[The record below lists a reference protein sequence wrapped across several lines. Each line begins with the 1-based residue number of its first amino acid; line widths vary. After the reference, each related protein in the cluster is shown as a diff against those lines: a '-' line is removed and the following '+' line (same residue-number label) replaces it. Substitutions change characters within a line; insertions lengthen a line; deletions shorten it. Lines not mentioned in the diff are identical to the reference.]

1 MPLKKTLNM
10 SSTVLLP
17 AIGSQVNSSSASEAP
32 RQELALREAGRPSA
46 SASCG
51 VRSLQGG
58 GGRGEDMCM
67 LAIGSATV

>member
-1 MPLKKTLNM
+1 MPLKKALNM

-32 RQELALREAGRPSA
+32 RQELALRGAGRPSA

-58 GGRGEDMCM
+58 QEGEGGGGM